1 MPLDKSKWFVCFGSQ
16 NAASCL
22 ADHLDVKLKKTM
34 TWEAGMKKLDG
45 WQTETPKRRAC
56 INPAA
61 KWEDSGYLAP
71 DGEEVCL
78 RDRDALI
85 KHFNEPLVKTV
96 LSKTK
101 LKTLDKKKK
110 RHSAQKEEN
119 EQNV

>member
-1 MPLDKSKWFVCFGSQ
+1 MPLDRSKWFVCFGSQ
-16 NAASCL
+16 TAASFF
-22 ADHLDVKLKKTM
+22 ADHLDIKLKKTM

-45 WQTETPKRRAC
+45 WQTETSKRRAR

-78 RDRDALI
+78 RDRDALM
-85 KHFNEPLVKTV
+85 KHFNEPLVKTM

-101 LKTLDKKKK
+101 LKTLDKKDTLLRKK
-110 RHSAQKEEN
+110 KN
-119 EQNV
+119 EQSV